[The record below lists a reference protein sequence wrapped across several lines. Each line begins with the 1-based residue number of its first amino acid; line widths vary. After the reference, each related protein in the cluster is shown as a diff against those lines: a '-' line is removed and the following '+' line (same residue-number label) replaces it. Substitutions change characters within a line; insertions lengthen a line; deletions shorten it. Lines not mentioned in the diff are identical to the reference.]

1 MKVKSRDAF
10 ATSVAAT
17 HDGSIDLD
25 KPIFTLSV
33 ASEILEVHPR
43 TLMMYEHLSMISP
56 KRTALHGW
64 IVEARSRRAA
74 HLVPV
79 QEQRR
84 AAARTNG
91 LGDGCR
97 RQTEQDA
104 VEGRPAEPPHRPFR
118 LRGDQPGRQN
128 TAGS

>member
-56 KRTALHGW
+56 KDRKSTRLNSSHRTSSYAVFCLKKK
-64 IVEARSRRAA
+64 IVSVVQVVGVYFSSRVAMSVGRDLRA
-74 HLVPV
+74 
-79 QEQRR
+79 
-84 AAARTNG
+84 
-91 LGDGCR
+91 
-97 RQTEQDA
+97 
-104 VEGRPAEPPHRPFR
+104 
-118 LRGDQPGRQN
+118 
-128 TAGS
+128 